1 MSTPGESAWA
11 LGFQPG
17 GDADFC
23 LEEFR
28 DRTAGFGGFH
38 GGVELRFVRPRNT
51 RNEVEMA
58 LSDRETV
65 GELVERNGCSRLEL
79 ACGHAGVAELRGER
93 HRETAGVRRGEE
105 LFRIGADP
113 ILKPRAER
121 VLRLLQH
128 ATIRRNRAL
137 PIFQTAL
144 PNRGCFAL
152 HGFSPLALSFVLNS
166 QDSILGPGRRVYSEN
181 GLVEK
186 VL

>member
-1 MSTPGESAWA
+1 MGTPGESAWA

-38 GGVELRFVRPRNT
+38 SRVELRFVRPRNT
-51 RNEVEMA
+51 RDEVEMA

-65 GELVERNGCSRLEL
+65 GELVERNCCSRREL
-79 ACGHAGVAELRGER
+79 ACRQAGVAELRGER

-128 ATIRRNRAL
+128 TTIRRNRAL

-152 HGFSPLALSFVLNS
+152 HGFSPCVSFMRFES
-166 QDSILGPGRRVYSEN
+166 REFDSRTSWKGIFRE
-181 GLVEK
+181 
-186 VL
+186 